1 MEVVEASSRL
11 NPDVD
16 YTKSDRPFVV
26 ARFIVECSNK
36 LKAKALTT
44 STALTLFHK
53 YTLADPDPEYD
64 PYVIRVFLLF

>member
-26 ARFIVECSNK
+26 ARF
-36 LKAKALTT
+36 TT